1 MMNMQKLVLSC
12 AVIAASVASAAEYSV
27 STAQELVDKLSEINP
42 KNKSGNVIV
51 LQKGNYDVS
60 SYAMPWYRGAT
71 EKPTESHISASKVKL
86 RGATGNP
93 RDVVIY
99 GDGTKRI
106 LWVDEAV
113 LESLTISNGYTSANT
128 TAKASGAGIYSDSS
142 HPGTL
147 TNVIITCCSA
157 NFTGSTGGAYG
168 GALRYGTLR
177 NCQLIGN
184 STTSEGGGAHSC
196 TIYNSII
203 SGNTAANGGGVCQ
216 SSVYEHSV
224 ISNNTAT
231 VRGGG
236 SDGGV
241 NKAVGTGT
249 IRDSDIL
256 FNKVIGTS
264 PGTDIRGGG
273 VYGCPMVSNCVIRG
287 NAVGGVNSSTR
298 AGGATTYSVLYDC
311 RDVVDNFVENGF
323 GGAMVKGAAYRC
335 VFSNNC
341 NSSSSDVPGTFCD
354 VSAEGCVFFGGVV
367 DYSGRFTNCRFLN
380 LGAGA
385 DLFFHMPPGA
395 NVLAEGDYPTP
406 SFIFRPKTNSTYTDG
421 TIVATNCLFANN
433 WVSGGTLF
441 TKSADYKIDLVN
453 CTIVDNRYKYTLSDH
468 GDKETTG
475 TPMNVINCAFP
486 RNYNAN
492 FENPARSDV
501 NLQGDADGGTKGQ
514 HNIVFKNCLFG
525 PTKVMTNV
533 TLLTPEENSVNNVA
547 DMKFDTTNVA
557 DPYSIKRRSP
567 AIGQGLYQDWMA
579 SATDLKGDPRAHE
592 DNTVAIGCYECWI
605 PAPGL
610 MLLLR

>member
-1 MMNMQKLVLSC
+1 MFRQQNRFSFVFALC
-12 AVIAASVASAAEYSV
+12 AIIAASAASAAEYSV

-60 SYAMPWYRGAT
+60 SYAMPWYRATT
-71 EKPTESHISASKVKL
+71 EKPSESHISASKVKL
-86 RGATGNP
+86 RGATGNA

-106 LWVDEAV
+106 LWVDEAE
-113 LESLTISNGYTSANT
+113 LESLTISNGYTSAST

-157 NFTGSTGGAYG
+157 NFTGSSGGAYG
-168 GALRYGTLR
+168 GAIRYGKLW

-203 SGNTAANGGGVCQ
+203 SGNTAASGGGVCA
-216 SSVYEHSV
+216 SSVYAHSI

-241 NKAVGTGT
+241 NKAVGSGVL
-249 IRDSDIL
+249 RDSDIL
-256 FNKVIGTS
+256 FNKVVGTS
-264 PGTDIRGGG
+264 TSADIRGGA

-287 NAVGGVNSSTR
+287 NAVGGANSNTR
-298 AGGATTYSVLYDC
+298 AGGATTLSNLYDC
-311 RDVVDNFVENGF
+311 REVVDNFVENGF
-323 GGAMVKGAAYRC
+323 AAAMDRGVAYRC

-341 NSSSSDVPGTFCD
+341 CSVNKCNVCDITAVNCTFY
-354 VSAEGCVFFGGVV
+354 GGAV
-367 DYSGRFTNCRFLN
+367 DYSGRFSHCQFLN
-380 LGAGA
+380 LNDGG
-385 DLFFHMPPGA
+385 DYYVHMRPGV
-395 NVLAEGDYPTP
+395 NVLAQGDYPSPT
-406 SFIFRPKTNSTYTDG
+406 FVFKTGKNSTYTSG

-433 WVSGGTLF
+433 WTTASMLGKNDVDAIS
-441 TKSADYKIDLVN
+441 LVN
-453 CTIVDNRYKYTLSDH
+453 CTIVDNHCRATFSDYTGSQSV
-468 GDKETTG
+468 GVGAIT
-475 TPMNVINCAFP
+475 VINCAFP
-486 RNYNAN
+486 RNYDADVGH
-492 FENPARSDV
+492 PARGDV
-501 NLQGDADGGTKGQ
+501 RFEAGQ
-514 HNIVFKNCLFG
+514 HNVIFKNCLFG
-525 PTKVMTNV
+525 PIKWKDDNV

-547 DMKFDTTNVA
+547 DMKFDTTNA
-557 DPYSIKRRSP
+557 KHPYSIKRHSP

-579 SATDLKGDPRAHE
+579 SATDLKGDPRAQE
-592 DNTVAIGCYECWI
+592 DGTVAIGCYECWL
-605 PAPGL
+605 PASGL